1 MNCLEDLGSP
11 LPEGREGNQMV
22 SGMSFL
28 GLQFW
33 DSLVGQEQQNE
44 AQEFGLCHI
53 Q

>member
-11 LPEGREGNQMV
+11 LPEIKEGNQMV
-22 SGMSFL
+22 SGMSFP

-33 DSLVGQEQQNE
+33 DSLVGQGQQNE
-44 AQEFGLCHI
+44 AQKFGLCHI